1 MAQSG
6 QKIWL
11 SGGVGELRIY
21 LGVPPREAKGKR
33 IPSLRFADELRSW
46 IADGVGANHAVWFE
60 IYDWLG
66 RALPQPP
73 APRDIVR
80 MADELVEAFEQG
92 RLVALQEG
100 ATIRYAESPNTVRE
114 AAPPEWMPPA
124 VDGDAP
130 RTDVDTWI
138 GLRLINQDGAP
149 VPYRPYRVVTPD
161 GAVLNGQL
169 DSNGL
174 ATIRHIKPGKCTV
187 TCPFVEGAGD
197 LTHVVVAGEHASG
210 IAARA
215 GFEDFSAVWQHG
227 TNGDLRSLRPL
238 PHVLAEGDEL
248 FVPDATV
255 APVSKPT
262 GATHTFTIQQSP
274 LKLRLKLLKPKWRPV
289 EPAVWAIDGVSVMRD
304 GDGVAELSVLD
315 KLATSGTLVAGDTSS
330 FLAIG
335 YLTPIEEDTAGGW
348 KARLFNIGFLSDP
361 EDDDD
366 ELAFALSDFQAEY
379 GLRVSGAFD
388 AATKAKLLHVC
399 GC

>member
-11 SGGVGELRIY
+11 SGGVGDLRIY

-92 RLVALQEG
+92 RLVAVQEG

-114 AAPPEWMPPA
+114 AAPPAWMPPA

-161 GAVLNGQL
+161 GAVVNGQL

-197 LTHVVVAGEHASG
+197 LTHAVVAGEHASG

-227 TNGDLRSLRPL
+227 QNGDLSKPSPLPTRARRGRRALRP
-238 PHVLAEGDEL
+238 G
-248 FVPDATV
+248 
-255 APVSKPT
+255 
-262 GATHTFTIQQSP
+262 
-274 LKLRLKLLKPKWRPV
+274 
-289 EPAVWAIDGVSVMRD
+289 RD
-304 GDGVAELSVLD
+304 GDARVEAHRSDAHLHHPAVAAQAPPQAPE
-315 KLATSGTLVAGDTSS
+315 TEVAPRRARCMGDR
-330 FLAIG
+330 
-335 YLTPIEEDTAGGW
+335 W
-348 KARLFNIGFLSDP
+348 R
-361 EDDDD
+361 
-366 ELAFALSDFQAEY
+366 
-379 GLRVSGAFD
+379 
-388 AATKAKLLHVC
+388 
-399 GC
+399 